1 MGAALCREG
10 AILLSALGR
19 GGVPPCRVPGT
30 AILVA
35 GIDVV
40 GLCLLPVYA
49 PKDLCLCCER
59 LPWGSFLAV
68 TPCGFSAVLFCANLR
83 PDACSSPIAGLLSA
97 PGFPVFGAFTV
108 VGAADSGAAFWTMPR
123 LESMP
128 YFSQI
133 ALRSLL
139 FFQCEFSVLLRG
151 LPSSCVAA
159 VPRPIIIGK
168 IFLPSRQE
176 YLADFSWC

>member
-1 MGAALCREG
+1 MCREG

-59 LPWGSFLAV
+59 LPLGSFFAV
-68 TPCGFSAVLFCANLR
+68 TFYGFTVFLLCTNLR
-83 PDACSSPIAGLLSA
+83 LYACL
-97 PGFPVFGAFTV
+97 
-108 VGAADSGAAFWTMPR
+108 
-123 LESMP
+123 
-128 YFSQI
+128 
-133 ALRSLL
+133 
-139 FFQCEFSVLLRG
+139 
-151 LPSSCVAA
+151 
-159 VPRPIIIGK
+159 
-168 IFLPSRQE
+168 
-176 YLADFSWC
+176 